1 MLVDNQ
7 EVFKEAYS
15 IAELIIPDQKEKVR
29 FYDEEIPLFNR
40 YQIENQIE
48 LAFQREISLPSGGSI
63 IIDPTEAMT
72 TIDINSARSTKGK
85 DIEDTAVKTNLE
97 AANEIARQLRLRDV
111 GGLIVIDF
119 IDMLEEDNQQKIEKA
134 FRKAI
139 SGDRART
146 QVANI
151 SRFGLLE
158 VSRQRLK
165 PSLNETYDIEHVLVR
180 GPRSLGQ
187 SILRIINEDALK
199 ENTAEIHVFV
209 PADVASFLNNEKRI
223 DLIRIEE
230 SAKIKILIITDPYK
244 NLSLIHI

>member
-1 MLVDNQ
+1 
-7 EVFKEAYS
+7 
-15 IAELIIPDQKEKVR
+15 
-29 FYDEEIPLFNR
+29 
-40 YQIENQIE
+40 
-48 LAFQREISLPSGGSI
+48 
-63 IIDPTEAMT
+63 MT

-187 SILRIINEDALK
+187 SILCLLYTSPSPRDRQK
-199 ENTAEIHVFV
+199 SRM
-209 PADVASFLNNEKRI
+209 PS
-223 DLIRIEE
+223 
-230 SAKIKILIITDPYK
+230 SA
-244 NLSLIHI
+244 